1 VTGVEKSPPAA
12 LHLGPV
18 TQPPRSVRFT
28 SRRCVLATVLALALA
43 GAPGAGAAAEP
54 TWEQLEAAGQRIGEV
69 RFIRADVFDPD
80 RADERHL
87 VGRVANFIHIT
98 TGENVVSEALLFS
111 SGEPVSAPLI
121 RESERLLR
129 ALPWIIDASIEP
141 APHGA
146 DPGVVDVLVRTH
158 DGWSLSLS
166 LKYNH
171 AGGDDQWRLWAEE
184 QNLFG
189 YGKALLVSRERDLDR
204 LTTEFSYRDPFL
216 FGSPWRFELA
226 IQDLSDGS
234 GRRLLLQLP
243 FVRLDSPWSAGVE
256 ASERD
261 LQETLYDNA
270 SAVYTFPATLR
281 KGRAFVSRRYR
292 FEDRTAWRV
301 GLEYRASDAV
311 YGDLTVARPDELPPP
326 NLADRRLRGALLTWA
341 VSQDRYRTC
350 RNLKS
355 IDCNEDLNL
364 GWEASV
370 AAGWLGPVFG
380 GDREALV
387 GEFSVRSGRA
397 FEDGVILIGSAG
409 GQGGLEGAELHD
421 AQGTGQLTLYAQGL
435 PYQTIAIDLAGAVG
449 RNLDP
454 ESLLYLG
461 GFEGLRGYPN
471 HFRAGESRWLL
482 TAEDRLITPWRLWG
496 IAQVGFVLYGD
507 AGAVTTPAGGWTR
520 TFADLG
526 AGLRFG
532 NLKGTTA
539 RVVSLS
545 VSVPLVQEEG
555 LARYQI
561 VAGTTQRF

>member
-1 VTGVEKSPPAA
+1 MRFASRAWLPATA
-12 LHLGPV
+12 
-18 TQPPRSVRFT
+18 
-28 SRRCVLATVLALALA
+28 LALALT
-43 GAPGAGAAAEP
+43 GAAGAGATEP
-54 TWEQLEAAGQRIGEV
+54 SWERLEAAGARIGAV
-69 RFIRADVFDPD
+69 RLARADVFDTG
-80 RADERHL
+80 RSDENHL
-87 VGRVANFIHIT
+87 VGRTANFIHVT
-98 TGENVVSEALLFS
+98 TSEQVVREALLFGP
-111 SGEPVSAPLI
+111 GEPVSAALM
-121 RESERLLR
+121 RESERRLR

-141 APHGA
+141 APPGA
-146 DPGVVDVLVRTH
+146 DPGVVDALVRTH

-166 LKYNH
+166 LKYNR
-171 AGGDDQWRLWAEE
+171 AGGDDQWRLWVEE

-189 YGKALLVSRERDLDR
+189 WGKALLVSRERDLDR

-226 IQDLSDGS
+226 LQDLSDGS

-256 ASERD
+256 AAERD
-261 LQETLYDNA
+261 LRETLYDNA

-281 KGRAFVSRRYR
+281 RGRAFVSRRYR

-311 YGDLTVARPDELPPP
+311 YGGLDVVRPDELPPP
-326 NLADRRLRGALLTWA
+326 SLANRRLRGALLTWA
-341 VSQDRYRTC
+341 LSQDRYRTC

-355 IDCNEDLNL
+355 IASTEDLNF

-387 GEFSVRSGRA
+387 GEFAVRGGRA
-397 FEDGVILIGSAG
+397 FGDEFILVGSAG
-409 GQGGLEGAELHD
+409 GQGRLEGSEVRD
-421 AQGTGQLTLYAQGL
+421 AQGTGRLTLYAQGL
-435 PYQTIAIDLAGAVG
+435 PYQTIAVDFAAAAG
-449 RNLDP
+449 RSLDP

-482 TAEDRLITPWRLWG
+482 TAEDRVITPWRLWG

-507 AGAVTTPAGGWTR
+507 AGSITTPAGGWTR
-520 TFADLG
+520 TYADLG

-545 VSVPLVQEEG
+545 VSVPLVREAG
-555 LARYQI
+555 LSRYLL